1 MDTTNEMERTIRST
15 REFNV
20 SREQL
25 FEAWS
30 NPEYLKSWW
39 GPNGFTNTFHEFDFK
54 LGGRWKFT
62 MHGPD
67 KGHYENEVE
76 FTSIDAPSSIAWKR
90 YSKPLFG
97 VRVDFTLVDSNKTR
111 LDFNMIFD
119 TVEECAK
126 LRPYVVD
133 KNEENFDRLEKV
145 LGWMGENNL
154 SGKV

>member
-1 MDTTNEMERTIRST
+1 MEATNEMERTIRST
-15 REFNV
+15 REFNF
-20 SREQL
+20 SEEQV
-25 FEAWS
+25 FEAWR

-39 GPNGFTNTFHEFDFK
+39 GPNGFTNTFHVFDFRV
-54 LGGRWKFT
+54 GGLWKFT

-76 FTSIDAPSSIAWKR
+76 FTLIDPPQCIAWKR
-90 YSKPLFG
+90 HSKPLFG
-97 VRVDFTLVDSNKTR
+97 IRANFTRVGNNKTR

-119 TVEECAK
+119 AVEECAK

-145 LGWMGENNL
+145 LDRMGEI
-154 SGKV
+154 S